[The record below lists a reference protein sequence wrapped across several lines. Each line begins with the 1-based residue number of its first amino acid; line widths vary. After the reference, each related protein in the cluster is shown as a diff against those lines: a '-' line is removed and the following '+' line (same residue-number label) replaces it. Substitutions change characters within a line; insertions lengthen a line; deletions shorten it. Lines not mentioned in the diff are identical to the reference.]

1 MKKRI
6 IYNFT
11 TSEHIKRNL
20 KMFEELGFECVPFKW
35 FPPVCPRPNVL
46 YLNWYESV
54 SNYER
59 RFIVIVVSILSKMFT
74 IFLAKLLRIKIVSTF
89 HNREAHTNVNKNIG
103 NFLFKLVFDNSNRIV
118 IFNQSSKQD
127 LARYINSSKISLR
140 TFFIPPVNYI
150 GIYPETQHDWISS
163 FEKREELK
171 VLFFGTMNQAY
182 KNAEMVMTLAREM
195 RDLRILFVF
204 AGYAD
209 EDHKVLFDSKIKGLN
224 NVISV
229 FRYIKD
235 NEISH
240 LFKACDLL
248 VIPYDVNSVNN
259 SGTARLAF
267 SYGTSTICPVIPSME
282 YIPNDLVYLYS
293 YSENSHI
300 SALKEILLKAYDDYM
315 NDKSIIKIKGER
327 LRELMERNN
336 SPSIVKE
343 YYRKLFDNL

>member
-1 MKKRI
+1 
-6 IYNFT
+6 
-11 TSEHIKRNL
+11 
-20 KMFEELGFECVPFKW
+20 MFEELGFECVSFTW
-35 FPPVCPRPNVL
+35 FPPLFPRPIIL
-46 YLNWYESV
+46 YLNWYESI
-54 SNYER
+54 SNNEK
-59 RFIVIVVSILSKMFT
+59 RFVVISISILSKIFT
-74 IFLAKLLRIKIVSTF
+74 IFLAKLLRIKVVSTF
-89 HNREAHTNVNKNIG
+89 HNREAHTNLNQYIG
-103 NFLFKLVFDNSNRIV
+103 DFLFKLVFNNSNRII

-127 LARYINSSKISLR
+127 LVRYIDSSKVSLH

-150 GIYPETQHDWISS
+150 GIYPDVQHDWISS

-171 VLFFGTMNQAY
+171 ILFFGTMNQAY
-182 KNAEMVMTLAREM
+182 KNAEMVMTLAREL

-209 EDHKVLFDSKIKGLN
+209 EGHKVLFNSKIQGLN

-248 VIPYDVNSVNN
+248 VMPYDVNSVNN

-267 SYGTSTICPVIPSME
+267 SYGTSTICPIIPSME
-282 YIPNDLVYLYS
+282 YIPNDLVYLYN
-293 YSENSHI
+293 YSINSHI
-300 SALKEILLKAYDDYM
+300 TVLKKEILKAYDDYM
-315 NDKSIIKIKGER
+315 KDKSIIKVKGEK
-327 LRELMERNN
+327 LRELMDRNN

-343 YYRKLFDNL
+343 YYRKLFDSL